1 MEGLRI
7 IDLLKDEGPFNF
19 ENTGLILITNITKSN
34 IESAVKI
41 AKSAKSS
48 QNITVGILSGNINPL
63 NHDDMKRFFN
73 HSDAVIQ
80 LSGEN
85 NEYSACLITEEI
97 SDLITN
103 AGFVNLG
110 LKDVKEIFRDAGT
123 VYFGAATAKSAAVA
137 ALKVSEKYG
146 NITGAKRVLLKIT
159 TGSGVALGE
168 LSEASR
174 FIEINAA
181 PEAQIIWGHVID
193 DTMRGNVRVSVL
205 AVMNDK
211 NSETRNENL
220 SEVYKNLKHIL

>member
-41 AKSAKSS
+41 AKSAKSSAKSS

-85 NEYSACLITEEI
+85 NEYSACLIH
-97 SDLITN
+97 
-103 AGFVNLG
+103 A
-110 LKDVKEIFRDAGT
+110 
-123 VYFGAATAKSAAVA
+123 
-137 ALKVSEKYG
+137 
-146 NITGAKRVLLKIT
+146 
-159 TGSGVALGE
+159 
-168 LSEASR
+168 
-174 FIEINAA
+174 
-181 PEAQIIWGHVID
+181 
-193 DTMRGNVRVSVL
+193 
-205 AVMNDK
+205 
-211 NSETRNENL
+211 
-220 SEVYKNLKHIL
+220 

>member
-1 MEGLRI
+1 
-7 IDLLKDEGPFNF
+7 
-19 ENTGLILITNITKSN
+19 
-34 IESAVKI
+34 
-41 AKSAKSS
+41 
-48 QNITVGILSGNINPL
+48 
-63 NHDDMKRFFN
+63 MKRFFN

-181 PEAQIIWGHVID
+181 PKAQIIWGHVID